1 MSLGGHIDDLA
12 RYLPR
17 QFRRRDRAIGLA
29 ILVVLAAIWLIA
41 VLPSLRG
48 FLWWAGRGFPN
59 QGPLGQMFARTGALS
74 VVFWVGMAAA
84 GAGIFEWSF
93 WMNSYK
99 MQVTREWFGE
109 RGARWFLVGTG
120 GVIAAMGLTFIVVPM
135 LLGWAMW
142 ARHAAAGPVV
152 PRPWVAAPPP
162 PPKAFEAR
170 EPAANVPRADLPR
183 QPLASGGVFPVAA
196 ADAGK
201 DPANLPGSWRR
212 LEGGLG
218 IKVPDV
224 LIVEKETVRR
234 RNGVTRQELHGR
246 TRAGKDGVTFHLVLE
261 LAPGRNHQSSGEAV
275 LANGLVLHRSKH
287 IAGATETYN
296 NETFIHRGIRHQHSN
311 GSLQV
316 TLDVGSRFEPDHPEV
331 QALAA
336 YAKTLQPL
344 APAAGDEPGTVT
356 SGPWQGRW
364 RALPGGL
371 CILVPSSLLIE
382 EDTFEQPTIFNGN
395 SSQTINGTTFTGIE
409 YRLTARHSPRDNWP
423 NTASQMVAHTADTD
437 IGPVTLD
444 GFVFSRT
451 SRVTGHQWE
460 VSYQL
465 MDGPYN
471 ITLRV
476 VKSGDAARGPPTDE
490 FRALAAY
497 AETIQRAP

>member
-1 MSLGGHIDDLA
+1 MSLGAHIDDLA

-29 ILVVLAAIWLIA
+29 ILVLCAAIWLVA

-59 QGPLGQMFARTGALS
+59 QGPLGQMFGRVGALS
-74 VVFWVGMAAA
+74 VAFWVGMSAA

-109 RGARWFLVGTG
+109 RGARWFLVGIG
-120 GVIAAMGLTFIVVPM
+120 GVIAAMGLTFIVVPQIF
-135 LLGWAMW
+135 GWAMW
-142 ARHAAAGPVV
+142 ARHAAAGPAV
-152 PRPWVAAPPP
+152 PRPWAAPPAP
-162 PPKAFEAR
+162 TKAFKAR
-170 EPAANVPRADLPR
+170 EPAADVPRADLPH
-183 QPLASGGVFPVAA
+183 QMLASGGVLPVADA
-196 ADAGK
+196 AAGK

-224 LIVEKETVRR
+224 LLIEKETVRR

-246 TRAGKDGVTFHLVLE
+246 TRAGKDGVTFNLVLE

-275 LANGLVLHRSKH
+275 LANGLVLHRSRH
-287 IAGATETYN
+287 IAGATEKYN
-296 NETFIHRGIRHQHSN
+296 DETFIHRGIRHQHSD
-311 GSLQV
+311 GPVQV

-344 APAAGDEPGTVT
+344 APAAGEEPGTVT
-356 SGPWQGRW
+356 SGRWQGRW

-382 EDTFEQPTIFNGN
+382 EDTFEQPTIFGGN
-395 SSQTINGTTFTGIE
+395 SSQTIHGTTASGIE
-409 YRLTARHSPRDNWP
+409 YRLSARHSPRDNWP
-423 NTASQMVAHTADTD
+423 NHASRMVVHTADTD
-437 IGPVTLD
+437 IEPVTLD
-444 GFVFSRT
+444 GLVFSRT
-451 SRVTGHQWE
+451 SRVTGHQSE

-471 ITLRV
+471 IRLEVRV
-476 VKSGDAARGPPTDE
+476 VGDAARSGPSDE

-497 AETIQRAP
+497 AETIQRVKE